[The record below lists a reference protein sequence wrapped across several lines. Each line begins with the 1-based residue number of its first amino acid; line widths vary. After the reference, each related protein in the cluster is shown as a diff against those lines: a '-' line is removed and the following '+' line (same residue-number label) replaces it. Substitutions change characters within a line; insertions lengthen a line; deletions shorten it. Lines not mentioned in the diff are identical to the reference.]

1 MIRNIFNIPA
11 IRLMEKGL
19 DLSALRHRIISENI
33 ANSETPG
40 YKKKEVSF
48 SGLLEDALA
57 NYSNGIGTTDPLA
70 KNKQGDVIREIKT
83 TSMRNDGN
91 NVDVDEEMVKLAQ
104 NTLYYQA
111 LSQQVGA
118 HFALLK
124 TVINGGGR

>member
-11 IRLMEKGL
+11 IRLMERGL
-19 DLSALRHRIISENI
+19 DLSALRHRVISENI

-48 SGLLEDALA
+48 SGLLEDAVA
-57 NYSNGIGTTDPLA
+57 AYPDEITTGLLT
-70 KNKQGDVIREIKT
+70 KNEQKDAVREIKT
-83 TSMRNDGN
+83 ITTRNDGN

-111 LSQQVGA
+111 LSQQIGA
-118 HFALLK
+118 HFMQLR